1 MEVKRACTEMAL
13 ALWQKGVQSQGLW
26 NETLPTHSGGQEIRF
41 PKAFYFILFYSSSAL
56 KAPKS
61 SVHMKIEQ

>member
-41 PKAFYFILFYSSSAL
+41 PKGFFFFLNSSSAL